1 MRSAK
6 PGENILIKFQI
17 NVEDIQKG
25 FILSSPISPCPTAT
39 EFRVQLYLVD
49 VVEHRPIWSVGYDCV
64 MHLHTVEVEVTCQQ
78 INSVTDATGKVTRQ
92 RFVRQGQMCVAVLST
107 PLLTCME
114 LYSSQPSLGRLTLR
128 DEGKTIAIGKIIEIL
143 R

>member
-6 PGENILIKFQI
+6 PGENILVKFQL

-25 FILSSPISPCPTAT
+25 FVLSSLVNPCPLAT
-39 EFRVQLYLVD
+39 EFRVQLFLVD
-49 VVEHRPIWSVGYDCV
+49 VVEHRPIFSVGYDCV
-64 MHLHTVEVEVTCQQ
+64 MHLHTVEVEVTCQV
-78 INSVTDATGKVTRQ
+78 INSVTDAKGQLTRQ
-92 RFVRQGQMCVAVLST
+92 RFARQGQMCVAVLST

-114 LYSSQPSLGRLTLR
+114 LWSNQPALGRLTLR
-128 DEGKTIAIGKIIEIL
+128 DEGKTIAVGKVIEIL